1 MIAWRARLG
10 GLLIAGIF
18 LAMTGTYV
26 IWHVLSF
33 SDGARLKPGEQT
45 WTSGGVIVTP
55 LIETPHGLRRGDV
68 VIAVDGRPMEFWARA
83 LFMPGT
89 ERPAWTAS
97 IAPIYT
103 ILRDGQRI
111 ELTVPPTP
119 YPLGAILA
127 ANWSTFLLVLFTQI
141 IITLIFFVKPFDRA
155 PRVLFLVAWS
165 FSHTYVWSMG
175 LTVPD
180 LVSGTGFWLYQLSAV
195 GAWLIFWGAEL
206 EFAMVLIREHPLLQ
220 EYRWMRA
227 MIYLSPFA
235 LWFGYLIVLGATSAN
250 MLNWVGRWLIG
261 NWLIALA
268 MQIPTTYFTACEYR
282 ASRDPSARRKVRW
295 LVFAFFLSGIFGLV
309 FWFVPGIA
317 LGQPLIDAR
326 ALGLGLMPFPVIV
339 AIAILHDQLFD
350 IDVIL
355 RRTLIYSVLTVS
367 LALIYFGS
375 VVLLQ
380 QLFRAVSGQQRS
392 EAVTIIS
399 TLVIAALFN
408 PLRRRV
414 QGTIDHR
421 FYRRKYDAQQVLAK
435 FAATARDEVELDKL
449 TGELLNVVN
458 ESMQPT
464 SASLW
469 LKKTDDRGRRAR

>member
-1 MIAWRARLG
+1 
-10 GLLIAGIF
+10 
-18 LAMTGTYV
+18 
-26 IWHVLSF
+26 
-33 SDGARLKPGEQT
+33 
-45 WTSGGVIVTP
+45 
-55 LIETPHGLRRGDV
+55 
-68 VIAVDGRPMEFWARA
+68 
-83 LFMPGT
+83 
-89 ERPAWTAS
+89 
-97 IAPIYT
+97 
-103 ILRDGQRI
+103 
-111 ELTVPPTP
+111 
-119 YPLGAILA
+119 
-127 ANWSTFLLVLFTQI
+127 
-141 IITLIFFVKPFDRA
+141 
-155 PRVLFLVAWS
+155 
-165 FSHTYVWSMG
+165 
-175 LTVPD
+175 
-180 LVSGTGFWLYQLSAV
+180 
-195 GAWLIFWGAEL
+195 
-206 EFAMVLIREHPLLQ
+206 
-220 EYRWMRA
+220 
-227 MIYLSPFA
+227 
-235 LWFGYLIVLGATSAN
+235 
-250 MLNWVGRWLIG
+250 
-261 NWLIALA
+261 
-268 MQIPTTYFTACEYR
+268 
-282 ASRDPSARRKVRW
+282 
-295 LVFAFFLSGIFGLV
+295 
-309 FWFVPGIA
+309 
-317 LGQPLIDAR
+317 
-326 ALGLGLMPFPVIV
+326 MPFPVIV